1 MVGLR
6 WWNQIDEDG
15 KSHWIFE
22 ARKVPSNTCQ
32 ARTGKTAMES
42 SHGFL
47 LSFVGSDPRRTQSPL
62 LLALR
67 SESHVAEARV
77 T

>member
-22 ARKVPSNTCQ
+22 ARKVSSNTCQ
-32 ARTGKTAMES
+32 ARAEKTAMERPYGFFLS
-42 SHGFL
+42 S
-47 LSFVGSDPRRTQSPL
+47 
-62 LLALR
+62 A
-67 SESHVAEARV
+67 
-77 T
+77 

>member
-22 ARKVPSNTCQ
+22 ARKVSSSTCQ
-32 ARTGKTAMES
+32 ARAEETAVES
-42 SHGFL
+42 PSGFL
-47 LSFVGSDPRRTQSPL
+47 LSS
-62 LLALR
+62 A
-67 SESHVAEARV
+67 
-77 T
+77 